1 MCHSRTLAA
10 SDASSRTTWTR
21 PVPRRRLVDAC
32 GPARAHRPAAPR
44 SRGERVWA
52 RMRSRILAGLGLACA
67 VTPLAAQQRAITDS
81 DLFAFRWVASP
92 QISPDGRQAAY
103 VLVTVNAK
111 QDGYETS
118 LWLVAT
124 DGASPPRRLTA
135 GPKDGA
141 PRWSPDGR
149 VLAFL
154 RPKDGASQLYLLP
167 LAGGEAQQLTELPKA
182 ASPAAWSPDGK
193 AIAFVSAATPEEV
206 AKKDKRDEPKSDV
219 RIITRAVFRG
229 DDEGY
234 FDPGEHEHLWTV
246 PAALGGDRPATAHQV
261 TAGPFDETAPQWSR
275 DGARLYFVSDR
286 VAEPYYYPPDDN
298 VYSVPSGGGA
308 LDTVVDINGPVF
320 GAALAP
326 DGRAMAFRGW
336 LNPPQARSYN
346 QSDLFVSRGGRV
358 KNLTADYD
366 FDMGGAVLGD
376 QAPPRGGEGSSLLI
390 WTPDGR
396 SVIVTTTEHGRSNLV
411 RFDAETG
418 AHQPLTTGDHAV
430 LAYTATPDARTFAL
444 TIGDPT
450 HLPDLYALDATTQR
464 LVPLTHVND
473 SLFAKLELAK
483 PEDFWYPSFD
493 GKRVEAWIL
502 KPIGFTPGKKYPLIL
517 DIHGGPHTAYGDIF
531 FHEFQW
537 MAAKGYVVLYPN
549 PRGSTTYG
557 QDFGNIIQ
565 YRYPGD
571 DYKDLMIAVDSLVRR
586 GYVDSTR
593 LGVTGGSG
601 GGLLTD
607 WAVTQTHRFA
617 AAVSQRDVADWLGF
631 WYTADFTLFQPTWFR
646 STPFHDPQEFLAR
659 SPVRY
664 VENVTTPL
672 MFILGDADYRAPP
685 SQGGEAMFR
694 ALKYLHRTTVM
705 IRFPGESHELS
716 RSGKP
721 LHRVE
726 RLQHILNWFDK
737 YLQGKPITLY
747 DAR

>member
-1 MCHSRTLAA
+1 MRHACAFAPR
-10 SDASSRTTWTR
+10 DRSSHTNGKR
-21 PVPRRRLVDAC
+21 PCLLPQPTH
-32 GPARAHRPAAPR
+32 GPTPAPAHRWAVTGG
-44 SRGERVWA
+44 RGER
-52 RMRSRILAGLGLACA
+52 MILACLALACA

-92 QISPDGRQAAY
+92 QISPDGRQVAY

-111 QDGYETS
+111 HDGYETG

-149 VLAFL
+149 TLAFL
-154 RPKDGASQLYLLP
+154 RPKDGQPQLYLLP
-167 LAGGEAQQLTELPKA
+167 FAGGEAQQLTELPKG
-182 ASPAAWSPDGK
+182 ASPAVWSPDGK
-193 AIAFVSAATPEEV
+193 TIAFVSSTTPDEL
-206 AKKDKRDEPKSDV
+206 AKKDKREEPKSDV

-234 FDPGEHEHLWTV
+234 LDPADHEHVWTV
-246 PAALGGDRPATAHQV
+246 PAAPGDRPATAHQV
-261 TAGPFDETAPQWSR
+261 TSGLFDEAAPQWSR
-275 DGARLYFVSDR
+275 DGARLYLVSDR
-286 VAEPYYYPPDDN
+286 VAEPYYYPPDAN

-320 GAALAP
+320 GPALAP
-326 DGRAMAFRGW
+326 DGRGVAFRGW
-336 LNPPQARSYN
+336 LNPPAPRSYN
-346 QSDLFVSRGGRV
+346 QSDLFVSRAGRV

-366 FDMGGAVLGD
+366 FDIGGAVLGD
-376 QAPPRGGEGSSLLI
+376 QAPPRGGEGSSPLI
-390 WTPDGR
+390 WTADGR
-396 SVIVTTTEHGRSNLV
+396 AVIVSTTEHGRSNLL

-418 AHQPLTTGDHAV
+418 AHEALTTGDHAV
-430 LAYTATPDARTFAL
+430 LAYTATPDARSFAL
-444 TIGDPT
+444 TIGDAT
-450 HLPDLYALDATTQR
+450 HLPDLYALDATTKR
-464 LVPLTHVND
+464 LLALTHVND
-473 SLFAKLELAK
+473 SLWAKLELAK
-483 PEDFWYPSFD
+483 PEDFWYSSFD

-571 DYKDLMIAVDSLVRR
+571 DYKDLMVAVDSLVRR

-607 WAVTQTHRFA
+607 WTVTQTHRFA

-631 WYTADFTLFQPTWFR
+631 WYTADFTLFQPSWFR
-646 STPFHDPQEFLAR
+646 STPFHDPEEFLAR

-672 MFILGDADYRAPP
+672 MLILGEEDYRAPP
-685 SQGGEAMFR
+685 TQGGEAMFR
-694 ALKYLHRTTVM
+694 ALKYLRRTTVM

-721 LHRVE
+721 HHRVE

-747 DAR
+747 DTR